1 MRTWRWASVWRRL
14 AAAQA
19 ARALAATALILSGLA
34 SRPLSA
40 QNPDGVDLRASL
52 SADTVYVGQQITY
65 TLSVRIPSAVRQR
78 LRRNPEFVPPEPRA
92 MLAYD
97 LPLSRVGDAAA
108 EVEVHTFRRA
118 LFVLTPGR
126 YALGT
131 ARLTYAIPQS
141 ASFFSREDERTL
153 RADGVGFIAIEPPA
167 RGRPAGWMGA
177 VGQWRASMRAEPTS
191 TRVGDPFVLVLR
203 LEGTGN
209 ATLLPRPPLTVP
221 WADVVPQD
229 ERVVLDSTPALFGGA
244 KEFTWLVTP
253 REPGARS
260 VAALDY
266 PVFNPASR
274 QYEMARA
281 AAITVN
287 VRPGTLVAVPTRA
300 AVRGD
305 TAAFALRETL
315 RGNSATL
322 LPYRVP
328 LTWLALLAPLPWVLA
343 RLAPKLKQRRQALAS
358 DAPRSVRAYLEQTLR
373 ERTGVDLGAYP
384 TSGALA
390 AALRLEG
397 VTPETARELEE
408 LRDACDAQG
417 FAPGRIT
424 GAQRVV
430 TASLADSVRA
440 RATAVLAKIDQ
451 EARKRVLLL
460 LLTVG
465 LVAGCA
471 RITESA
477 EAVQAFSD
485 GRTAYA
491 GGDFARARD
500 AFRRATALAPRDA
513 SAWAN
518 LGTAAWAAR
527 DTATAVQAWQ
537 RSLRLVPTARD
548 VRERL
553 ARVPA
558 PQHRGAARVLPVSP
572 IPLLAL
578 GLLIWFGGWW
588 WAFSQA
594 RRRLRTR
601 WPLLAI
607 LPAMLLISAGAWVD
621 STLAARNLVV
631 LADPTPLR
639 SLPALGADA
648 GAMPITG
655 EIARVV
661 ERRGVWLRLELDGDR
676 EGWYPAE
683 RVLRLARD

>member
-1 MRTWRWASVWRRL
+1 MRRIGLGDVAVGD
-14 AAAQA
+14 A
-19 ARALAATALILSGLA
+19 ARLFLRRSWLSATALVAILSA
-34 SRPLSA
+34 SVAA
-40 QNPDGVDLRASL
+40 QNQDGVDLRASV
-52 SADTVYVGQQITY
+52 AAETVYVGQQVTY
-65 TLSVRIPSAVRQR
+65 TLSVRIPTSVRQR

-97 LPLSRVGDAAA
+97 LPLSRVGDPSA
-108 EVEVHTFRRA
+108 EIEVHTFRRA

-126 YALGT
+126 FTIGS
-131 ARLTYAIPQS
+131 ARLTYALPQS

-153 RADGVGFIAIEPPA
+153 RADAVSFVAIEPPL

-177 VGQWRASMRAEPTS
+177 VGQWRASMRSEPTS

-209 ATLLPRPPLTVP
+209 ATLLPRPPLSVS

-253 REPGARS
+253 REPGPRS
-260 VAALDY
+260 IAALEY
-266 PVFNPASR
+266 PVFNPVAR
-274 QYEMARA
+274 QYETVRA
-281 AAITVN
+281 APITVN

-300 AVRGD
+300 AARAD
-305 TAAFALRETL
+305 TTSMPIRESL
-315 RGNSATL
+315 RGSSMTL

-328 LTWLALLAPLPWVLA
+328 LTWLALLAPLPWVLVRIGA
-343 RLAPKLKQRRQALAS
+343 RFRRRQKETNA
-358 DAPRSVRAYLEQTLR
+358 DAPRTVRAYLEQSLR
-373 ERTGVDLGAYP
+373 NRTGVDLGAF
-384 TSGALA
+384 TSPGTLA

-417 FAPGRIT
+417 FSRARQS
-424 GAQRVV
+424 GAQVAA
-430 TASLADSVRA
+430 TATVADSVRA
-440 RATAVLAKIDQ
+440 KATALLAKVDA
-451 EARKRVLLL
+451 EARRSAMLLL
-460 LLTVG
+460 LALG
-465 LVAGCA
+465 LLSGCV

-477 EAVQAFSD
+477 EALQAFSD

-491 GGDFARARD
+491 GGDFTRARE
-500 AFRRATALAPRDA
+500 AFRRATSLAPRDA

-527 DTATAVQAWQ
+527 DTATAVHAWQ
-537 RSLRLVPTARD
+537 RSLRLAPSSRD

-558 PQHRGAARVLPVSP
+558 PQHRGAARVWPISPLPVLG
-572 IPLLAL
+572 I
-578 GLLIWFGGWW
+578 GLLLWLTGWW
-588 WAFSQA
+588 WAYSQA
-594 RRRLRTR
+594 RRQLRTR
-601 WPLLAI
+601 WPLLVIVPALAI
-607 LPAMLLISAGAWVD
+607 IATGGWLD
-621 STLAARNLVV
+621 STLAAGNLVV

-639 SLPALGADA
+639 ALPALGADA

-655 EIARVV
+655 EIARVM
-661 ERRGVWLRLELDGDR
+661 ERRGVWLRLELDGER
-676 EGWYPAE
+676 AGWYPAE

>member
-1 MRTWRWASVWRRL
+1 MRRAGIL
-14 AAAQA
+14 AAA
-19 ARALAATALILSGLA
+19 LATALPTRAA
-34 SRPLSA
+34 S
-40 QNPDGVDLRASL
+40 QNPDGVDLRASV
-52 SADTVYVGQQITY
+52 AAETVYVGQQITY

-97 LPLSRVGDAAA
+97 LPLSRVGDPSA

-126 YALGT
+126 YTIGS
-131 ARLTYAIPQS
+131 ARLTYALPQS

-153 RADGVGFIAIEPPA
+153 RADAVSFVAIEPPA
-167 RGRPAGWMGA
+167 RGRPEGWSGA
-177 VGQWRASMRAEPTS
+177 VGQWRATMRAEPTS

-229 ERVVLDSTPALFGGA
+229 ERVRLDSTPALFGGA

-253 REPGARS
+253 RELGARAI
-260 VAALDY
+260 AAMEY

-274 QYEMARA
+274 QYELVRA
-281 AAITVN
+281 APISVN

-300 AVRGD
+300 AARGD
-305 TAAFALRETL
+305 TVVLGIRETL
-315 RGNSATL
+315 RGSSMTL

-343 RLAPKLKQRRQALAS
+343 RILPRLRARKQS
-358 DAPRSVRAYLEQTLR
+358 DSAEAPRSVRAYLEQSLKH
-373 ERTGVDLGAYP
+373 RTGIDLGAF
-384 TSGALA
+384 TSPGTLA

-397 VTPETARELEE
+397 VTLDTARELEE

-417 FAPGRIT
+417 FSRT
-424 GAQRVV
+424 RQSGAQATV
-430 TASLADSVRA
+430 TATVADSVRA
-440 RATAVLAKIDQ
+440 RAAAVLAKVDA

-465 LVAGCA
+465 LVGGCA

-477 EAVQAFSD
+477 EALQAFTD
-485 GRTAYA
+485 GRTAYT
-491 GGDFARARD
+491 GGDYARARE
-500 AFRRATALAPRDA
+500 AFRRSTALAPRDA
-513 SAWAN
+513 AAWAN
-518 LGTAAWAAR
+518 LGTAAWSAR
-527 DTATAVQAWQ
+527 DTATAVHACQ
-537 RSLRLVPTARD
+537 RALRLDPTARD
-548 VRERL
+548 VRDRL

-558 PQHRGAARVLPVSP
+558 PQHRGAARVWAISP
-572 IPLLAL
+572 IPVLTL
-578 GLLIWFGGWW
+578 GVTLWFIGWW
-588 WAFSQA
+588 WAYSQA

-607 LPAMLLISAGAWVD
+607 LPAVTLIATGAWLD
-621 STLAARNLVV
+621 ATLAARNLVV

-639 SLPALGADA
+639 ALPALGADA

-655 EIARVV
+655 EIARVI
-661 ERRGVWLRLELDGDR
+661 ERRGVWLRLELDGQR

-683 RVLRLARD
+683 RALRLARD